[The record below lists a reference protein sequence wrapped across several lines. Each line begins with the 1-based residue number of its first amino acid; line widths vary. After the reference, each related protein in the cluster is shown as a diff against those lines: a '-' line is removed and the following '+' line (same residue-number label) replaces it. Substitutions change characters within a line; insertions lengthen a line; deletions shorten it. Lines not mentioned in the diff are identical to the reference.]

1 MRCWGKQRQLRTYV
15 LLGTPCCR
23 CFAPAPIF
31 IWVLKI
37 CLIVFWYLWTVRGEE
52 TTFFLKIF
60 QGILMWQAVISQ
72 GKKPNGWRHVFRDL
86 IKDLFFFPATPTPFS
101 TNGPLERC
109 EPSTCSKGEL
119 DGCCPRNGWLGFC
132 GMLGWMVSN
141 NPNKRSF
148 GLFKLRATDKT
159 RYCRSRFCDDL
170 RMQVNR

>member
-86 IKDLFFFPATPTPFS
+86 IKDLFFSQQHQHHFPPMDPLKGVNHRLVQKASWMGVVHVTDGLDFVACWDGWFRTTPI
-101 TNGPLERC
+101 
-109 EPSTCSKGEL
+109 KGHSGYL
-119 DGCCPRNGWLGFC
+119 N
-132 GMLGWMVSN
+132 
-141 NPNKRSF
+141 
-148 GLFKLRATDKT
+148 
-159 RYCRSRFCDDL
+159 
-170 RMQVNR
+170 

>member
-1 MRCWGKQRQLRTYV
+1 MFCPGADLHLGAQN
-15 LLGTPCCR
+15 LLDR
-23 CFAPAPIF
+23 F
-31 IWVLKI
+31 
-37 CLIVFWYLWTVRGEE
+37 LISLNCTGGR
-52 TTFFLKIF
+52 
-60 QGILMWQAVISQ
+60 
-72 GKKPNGWRHVFRDL
+72 NHVFFKNISGHTHVTGGYFTGEKTQWLAACFSGSDQGFV
-86 IKDLFFFPATPTPFS
+86 FFFPATPTPFS

-119 DGCCPRNGWLGFC
+119 DGCCPLNGWLGFC

-148 GLFKLRATDKT
+148 GLFKLGATDKT